1 MLLSAAVK
9 RLTALSKGVDSVAA
23 DISNVADVKK
33 AIQATVDRFG
43 GIDVLVNNAGIQ
55 TFGDP
60 VTTTEEVWDK
70 TMNVNLK
77 GHWLMSKYSI
87 PEMLKRGKGSIVNV
101 SSVQGLASQKNVVAY
116 STSKHAMIGLTRSM
130 AVDMAS
136 RNVRVNCVCP
146 GTVNTPMI
154 QSIIELDTDPDKLKK
169 ILDKMHPLGRI
180 AQPSEIGEVIAFLA
194 SDRASFMTGSIVVV
208 DGGLSC
214 LSPVHRNKKGDQ
226 LNLSPTE
233 LGVVTGF
240 LLVLLAA
247 VMNGA
252 YAIPMRFMSRWK
264 WENIWLSV
272 DGVEPV
278 GDSRRDDVG
287 CRASSDRCFPT
298 NIVSIFLRMG
308 LMGLLWGAGVLLLG
322 MSFPLVGVAVGAAVG
337 LGCAAAMGT
346 LLPILYTGSSML
358 RHRQVYWLRWVFSW
372 C

>member
-1 MLLSAAVK
+1 MELSNKVAIVTGGAKGIGLASVECMLRQGAEVMIVDWSGDAAAAAVK
-9 RLTALSKGVDSVAA
+9 RLTAVSEGVDSVAA
-23 DISNVADVKK
+23 DISSVADVKK

-154 QSIIELDTDPDKLKK
+154 QGIIELDTDPDKLKK

-208 DGGLSC
+208 DGGLIVP
-214 LSPVHRNKKGDQ
+214 LAGSP
-226 LNLSPTE
+226 E
-233 LGVVTGF
+233 
-240 LLVLLAA
+240 
-247 VMNGA
+247 
-252 YAIPMRFMSRWK
+252 
-264 WENIWLSV
+264 
-272 DGVEPV
+272 
-278 GDSRRDDVG
+278 
-287 CRASSDRCFPT
+287 
-298 NIVSIFLRMG
+298 
-308 LMGLLWGAGVLLLG
+308 
-322 MSFPLVGVAVGAAVG
+322 
-337 LGCAAAMGT
+337 
-346 LLPILYTGSSML
+346 
-358 RHRQVYWLRWVFSW
+358 
-372 C
+372 

>member
-1 MLLSAAVK
+1 MDLSNKVAIVTGGAKGIGLASAECMLRQGAEVMIVDWHPDAASAAVK
-9 RLTALSKGVDSVAA
+9 SLTALSKGVDSVVA
-23 DISNVADVKK
+23 DISKAADAEKTIK
-33 AIQATVDRFG
+33 ATVDRFG
-43 GIDVLVNNAGIQ
+43 GVDVLVNNAGIQ

-77 GHWLMSKYSI
+77 GHWLMSKYAI

-154 QSIIELDTDPDKLKK
+154 HSIIELDNDPDKLKK

-208 DGGLSC
+208 DGGLIIP
-214 LSPVHRNKKGDQ
+214 LAGSP
-226 LNLSPTE
+226 E
-233 LGVVTGF
+233 
-240 LLVLLAA
+240 
-247 VMNGA
+247 
-252 YAIPMRFMSRWK
+252 
-264 WENIWLSV
+264 
-272 DGVEPV
+272 
-278 GDSRRDDVG
+278 
-287 CRASSDRCFPT
+287 
-298 NIVSIFLRMG
+298 
-308 LMGLLWGAGVLLLG
+308 
-322 MSFPLVGVAVGAAVG
+322 
-337 LGCAAAMGT
+337 
-346 LLPILYTGSSML
+346 
-358 RHRQVYWLRWVFSW
+358 
-372 C
+372 

>member
-1 MLLSAAVK
+1 MDLSNKVAIVTGGAKGIGLASAECMLRQGAEVMIVDWSREAAFAAVK
-9 RLTALSKGVDSVAA
+9 SLTAVSKGVDSVAA
-23 DISNVADVKK
+23 DISSVADVEK
-33 AIQATVDRFG
+33 AIQATLDRFG
-43 GIDVLVNNAGIQ
+43 GVDVLVNNAGIQ

-77 GHWLMSKYSI
+77 GHWLMSKYAI

-154 QSIIELDTDPDKLKK
+154 QGIIELDTDPDKLKR

-208 DGGLSC
+208 DGGLIVP
-214 LSPVHRNKKGDQ
+214 LAGSP
-226 LNLSPTE
+226 E
-233 LGVVTGF
+233 
-240 LLVLLAA
+240 
-247 VMNGA
+247 
-252 YAIPMRFMSRWK
+252 
-264 WENIWLSV
+264 
-272 DGVEPV
+272 
-278 GDSRRDDVG
+278 
-287 CRASSDRCFPT
+287 
-298 NIVSIFLRMG
+298 
-308 LMGLLWGAGVLLLG
+308 
-322 MSFPLVGVAVGAAVG
+322 
-337 LGCAAAMGT
+337 
-346 LLPILYTGSSML
+346 
-358 RHRQVYWLRWVFSW
+358 
-372 C
+372 

>member
-1 MLLSAAVK
+1 MDLSNKVAIVTGGAKGIGLASAECMLRQGAVVMIVDWSGDAASAAVK
-9 RLTALSKGVDSVAA
+9 SLTALSKGVDSVVA
-23 DISNVADVKK
+23 DISKAADAEK
-33 AIQATVDRFG
+33 AIKATVARFG
-43 GIDVLVNNAGIQ
+43 GVDVLVNNAGIQ

-77 GHWLMSKYSI
+77 GHWLMSKYAI

-154 QSIIELDTDPDKLKK
+154 HSIIELDADPGKLKN

-208 DGGLSC
+208 DGGLIIP
-214 LSPVHRNKKGDQ
+214 LAGSP
-226 LNLSPTE
+226 E
-233 LGVVTGF
+233 
-240 LLVLLAA
+240 
-247 VMNGA
+247 
-252 YAIPMRFMSRWK
+252 
-264 WENIWLSV
+264 
-272 DGVEPV
+272 
-278 GDSRRDDVG
+278 
-287 CRASSDRCFPT
+287 
-298 NIVSIFLRMG
+298 
-308 LMGLLWGAGVLLLG
+308 
-322 MSFPLVGVAVGAAVG
+322 
-337 LGCAAAMGT
+337 
-346 LLPILYTGSSML
+346 
-358 RHRQVYWLRWVFSW
+358 
-372 C
+372 

>member
-1 MLLSAAVK
+1 MDLTNKVAIVTGGAKGIGLASAECMLRQGAKIMIVDWSRDAASAAVK
-9 RLTALSKGVDSVAA
+9 SLTALSKGVASVAA
-23 DISNVADVKK
+23 DISNVADVEK
-33 AIQATVDRFG
+33 AILATVDRFG

-77 GHWLMSKYSI
+77 GHWLMSKYAI

-154 QSIIELDTDPDKLKK
+154 QSIIELDTNPDKLKS

-194 SDRASFMTGSIVVV
+194 SDRSSFMTGSIVVV
-208 DGGLSC
+208 DGGL
-214 LSPVHRNKKGDQ
+214 LVPIAGSP
-226 LNLSPTE
+226 E
-233 LGVVTGF
+233 
-240 LLVLLAA
+240 
-247 VMNGA
+247 
-252 YAIPMRFMSRWK
+252 
-264 WENIWLSV
+264 
-272 DGVEPV
+272 
-278 GDSRRDDVG
+278 
-287 CRASSDRCFPT
+287 
-298 NIVSIFLRMG
+298 
-308 LMGLLWGAGVLLLG
+308 
-322 MSFPLVGVAVGAAVG
+322 
-337 LGCAAAMGT
+337 
-346 LLPILYTGSSML
+346 
-358 RHRQVYWLRWVFSW
+358 
-372 C
+372 